1 MGYNRADGSMPMQGA
16 FLTRLKVSAMQNLI
30 ASLLVCTLVVGT
42 AYAGDEQTDQ
52 STSTPQAPPDA
63 TLEVSAGSAALGIGV
78 LWGHGN
84 LTYQGAKHSFRISGV
99 SVVDI
104 GGAHLD
110 AKGDVY
116 NLTKLDDFN
125 GIYTSVA
132 TGVTIAGGGSA
143 AVLRN
148 DHGVVIRLVSK
159 TAGLRL
165 NLSAEKISVKL
176 AE

>member
-1 MGYNRADGSMPMQGA
+1 MRTATLSLLACTLFAYGA
-16 FLTRLKVSAMQNLI
+16 FANDS
-30 ASLLVCTLVVGT
+30 
-42 AYAGDEQTDQ
+42 QTDE
-52 STSTPQAPPDA
+52 STTAPHAPPDA
-63 TLEVSAGSAALGIGV
+63 TLDVSAGSVAVGIGV

-84 LTYQGAKHSFRISGV
+84 LTYTGAKHLFRISGV

-104 GGAHLD
+104 GAAHLD

-116 NLTKLDDFN
+116 NLSKLEDFN

-148 DHGVVIRLVSK
+148 EHGVVIRLVSRNS
-159 TAGLRL
+159 GLRL
-165 NLSAEKISVKL
+165 NLSAEKISLKL
-176 AE
+176 ST